1 MISRPTNIFLE
12 GEKSV
17 YNNFHFHDEFS
28 PLWGYTFKY
37 THPPPLLD
45 DTHTFISIHAPFFE
59 MKWWC
64 SLFFSDASCSLS
76 FCWALSPLPLPK
88 TQLYYMGGPLG
99 ARLVFGWKPNI
110 GSHSSVWN
118 NTVTVCIITTRLS
131 QELLWS
137 LWMIGGSVI
146 VSCLALFERPGNH
159 DDLVPF
165 LVRYIMFIMHVQ
177 QYRVNPWQH
186 LKNRLPTS
194 WNHLLLLY
202 VQ

>member
-1 MISRPTNIFLE
+1 MMNSAHCEAIHL
-12 GEKSV
+12 
-17 YNNFHFHDEFS
+17 
-28 PLWGYTFKY
+28 
-37 THPPPLLD
+37 
-45 DTHTFISIHAPFFE
+45 SIHTLLPSLMIHTPSFQYMHLFLKWNDDAAYFFQ
-59 MKWWC
+59 MHP
-64 SLFFSDASCSLS
+64 ALS
-76 FCWALSPLPLPK
+76 FCWAPLPTLSLHYLLSPRPNY
-88 TQLYYMGGPLG
+88 TIYMGGPLG

>member
-1 MISRPTNIFLE
+1 MFLE
-12 GEKSV
+12 GEKRV
-17 YNNFHFHDEFS
+17 YNNLHFHHEFS
-28 PLWGYTFKY
+28 PLCGTGGYHTFKY
-37 THPPPLLD
+37 THPPLL

-64 SLFFSDASCSLS
+64 SLFFSDAFCSLS
-76 FCWALSPLPLPK
+76 LLCTLLAPLPTSSSLHYLSPRPN
-88 TQLYYMGGPLG
+88 YYMGEPLG

-131 QELLWS
+131 EELLWS

-165 LVRYIMFIMHVQ
+165 LVRYIMFI
-177 QYRVNPWQH
+177 
-186 LKNRLPTS
+186 
-194 WNHLLLLY
+194 
-202 VQ
+202 

>member
-1 MISRPTNIFLE
+1 MMMQLIF
-12 GEKSV
+12 
-17 YNNFHFHDEFS
+17 FRCI
-28 PLWGYTFKY
+28 
-37 THPPPLLD
+37 LL
-45 DTHTFISIHAPFFE
+45 
-59 MKWWC
+59 
-64 SLFFSDASCSLS
+64 SLS
-76 FCWALSPLPLPK
+76 LLCTLLAPLPTSSSLHYLSPRPN
-88 TQLYYMGGPLG
+88 YYMGEPLG

-131 QELLWS
+131 EELLWS

-177 QYRVNPWQH
+177 YQGDPWQH
-186 LKNRLPTS
+186 LKNKLLAEIICCYCTTS
-194 WNHLLLLY
+194 R
-202 VQ
+202 

>member
-1 MISRPTNIFLE
+1 MQTI
-12 GEKSV
+12 
-17 YNNFHFHDEFS
+17 HFSEHTL
-28 PLWGYTFKY
+28 PPRY
-37 THPPPLLD
+37 THL
-45 DTHTFISIHAPFFE
+45 HFNAPFFE

>member
-1 MISRPTNIFLE
+1 MMNSAHCEAIHL
-12 GEKSV
+12 
-17 YNNFHFHDEFS
+17 
-28 PLWGYTFKY
+28 
-37 THPPPLLD
+37 
-45 DTHTFISIHAPFFE
+45 SIHTLLPSLMIHTPSFQYMHLFSKWNDDAAYFFR
-59 MKWWC
+59 C
-64 SLFFSDASCSLS
+64 ILLSLFL
-76 FCWALSPLPLPK
+76 LSPLSTTLPK

-186 LKNRLPTS
+186 LKNRLPIG

>member
-1 MISRPTNIFLE
+1 MRLC
-12 GEKSV
+12 
-17 YNNFHFHDEFS
+17 
-28 PLWGYTFKY
+28 YTFKY

-64 SLFFSDASCSLS
+64 SLFFSDASCSL
-76 FCWALSPLPLPK
+76 FLLSPPSHLVSPLPPLPK

-177 QYRVNPWQH
+177 QYRGNPWQH
-186 LKNRLPTS
+186 LKNRLPIG

>member
-1 MISRPTNIFLE
+1 MQTI
-12 GEKSV
+12 
-17 YNNFHFHDEFS
+17 HFSEHTL
-28 PLWGYTFKY
+28 PPRY
-37 THPPPLLD
+37 THL
-45 DTHTFISIHAPFFE
+45 HFNAPFFE

-146 VSCLALFERPGNH
+146 VSCLALFERPGNR

-165 LVRYIMFIMHVQ
+165 LVGYIIYNVQ
-177 QYRVNPWQH
+177 YWGDSWQH
-186 LKNRLPTS
+186 RPNKWLKSSADTACVVEYFPGGSTNYWTS
-194 WNHLLLLY
+194 IESRWWFWPFLVCILTEY
-202 VQ
+202 M